1 MARSTSVETESE
13 ESRAPRTS
21 LSTRLTSRKRRRRDA
36 RGWLGRQVELES
48 FHQKLLVC
56 VQFGVAAQD
65 QRAAIGGREVDVE
78 HLDGGEL
85 VEHGPRGE
93 AWRQRLEPSAQRDVK
108 AIGQEGDEDVRFDA
122 VLKLVVDRAE
132 LQIVLEILE
141 RGLDLDEL
149 DIDPPQMGRLSGA
162 QIGA

>member
-1 MARSTSVETESE
+1 MA
-13 ESRAPRTS
+13 AHP
-21 LSTRLTSRKRRRRDA
+21 
-36 RGWLGRQVELES
+36 
-48 FHQKLLVC
+48 
-56 VQFGVAAQD
+56 AA
-65 QRAAIGGREVDVE
+65 
-78 HLDGGEL
+78 HLDDGEL

-93 AWRQRLEPSAQRDVK
+93 AGRQRLELSAQRDVK

-149 DIDPPQMGRLSGA
+149 DIDDLAAMWGFAAAKSQQACSGRHAREA
-162 QIGA
+162 QSSASA

>member
-1 MARSTSVETESE
+1 MPKNMPTSA
-13 ESRAPRTS
+13 AP
-21 LSTRLTSRKRRRRDA
+21 
-36 RGWLGRQVELES
+36 
-48 FHQKLLVC
+48 
-56 VQFGVAAQD
+56 
-65 QRAAIGGREVDVE
+65 DVE

-85 VEHGPRGE
+85 VEYGSRGE
-93 AWRQRLEPSAQRDVK
+93 AGGQRLELSAQRDVK

-122 VLKLVVDRAE
+122 VLNLVVDRAE

-149 DIDPPQMGRLSGA
+149 DIELPQMGWLSGA

>member
-1 MARSTSVETESE
+1 MRSS
-13 ESRAPRTS
+13 
-21 LSTRLTSRKRRRRDA
+21 
-36 RGWLGRQVELES
+36 GRHRQIELELL
-48 FHQKLLVC
+48 HQELLFG
-56 VQFGVAAQD
+56 VQFSVAAQD

-78 HLDGGEL
+78 HLDSGEL
-85 VEHGPRGE
+85 GEHSPRGE
-93 AWRQRLEPSAQRDVK
+93 AGRQRLELSAQRDVK

-149 DIDPPQMGRLSGA
+149 DIETATGVPDLGRTDWCA
-162 QIGA
+162 